1 MLLFGL
7 ASLPL
12 TDSSQLS
19 KRPTEIH
26 SKAAPSSGT
35 LYQSTQA
42 CIHYVQDGQDLSG
55 QLCRAL
61 CLYGLGRALST
72 AEGARCTSEYM
83 TYLADSRS
91 CVDRKAGNR
100 ANPVQTMFAGVLR
113 DDARQKAKKA
123 EREAR
128 AQALEEEAR
137 KRAFLERT
145 QPVSNASD
153 GSRQALEGGKE
164 LQPMDVV
171 EFQGCTTCR

>member
-1 MLLFGL
+1 
-7 ASLPL
+7 
-12 TDSSQLS
+12 
-19 KRPTEIH
+19 
-26 SKAAPSSGT
+26 
-35 LYQSTQA
+35 
-42 CIHYVQDGQDLSG
+42 
-55 QLCRAL
+55 
-61 CLYGLGRALST
+61 
-72 AEGARCTSEYM
+72 M